1 MMTIN
6 NEILKNT
13 VTLNE
18 SIVANAKQQ
27 FLNNGIGKMV
37 ANNKSH
43 NNLHMQVMLDTEPLT
58 AKVATQVIS
67 GQIQY
72 QIATTGSS
80 KGWTLS
86 LVFDLNKSES
96 VIPYVVLS
104 FSALDKSQELVFQQV
119 NKTSTTNQYKATL
132 TINTLVQRD
141 ALLNALSDIQ
151 SNTTLAIAFRTDSSL
166 LNTITDPQ
174 TFLFAPKLYPYI
186 YNGILP
192 PPPSLSLKKLPIEFN
207 NLWYNYYQNINNS
220 AYLFYL
226 PDSFKLAMNPDNSPM
241 LSMCFEATE
250 NATSLKDVNVTF
262 NYLVVPKIDK
272 TRISKATETF
282 QKTQDN
288 GQLIPLSNFESATL
302 SLSLSS
308 GKIIEKN
315 ALIDLQSGIVDSFTI
330 PSANFAEIWDALF
343 DTSPENIL
351 LKGNLSISLQGFNP
365 DKIPVS
371 LNLPAQYKDKAKQL
385 IKQPTPVDIQKKITF
400 TSSLTSYTQ
409 KNDNGVLITSIL
421 VNVGEQTIELNQETL
436 SKVVDINISV
446 LELILTPDQDT
457 NYHYDLQIFYSDNT
471 NRTLKNLSSTFEII
485 HVP

>member
-1 MMTIN
+1 MTIN
-6 NEILKNT
+6 NEILQNT

-27 FLNNGIGKMV
+27 FLNTGIEKTF
-37 ANNKSH
+37 ALKHSY
-43 NNLHMQVMLDTEPLT
+43 NNLQTEATLEVDPLT

-72 QIATTGSS
+72 QISTTGSS

-86 LVFDLNKSES
+86 LVFDLNKNENT
-96 VIPYVVLS
+96 IPYVVLS
-104 FSALDKSQELVFQQV
+104 YSVLDKVQELTFQQV
-119 NKTSTTNQYKATL
+119 NKTSITNQYKATL

-141 ALLNALSDIQ
+141 TLLNALSDIQ

-192 PPPSLSLKKLPIEFN
+192 PPPSLSLKKFPIEFN
-207 NLWYNYYQNINNS
+207 DFWYNYYQNVNNS
-220 AYLFYL
+220 AYLYYL
-226 PDSFKLAMNPDNSPM
+226 PDSFNLALDPEKSPM
-241 LSMCFEATE
+241 LSMYFEATK

-272 TRISKATETF
+272 KRISKATEVF
-282 QKTQDN
+282 QKTQKG
-288 GQLIPLSNFESATL
+288 GQLIPLSNFKSASL
-302 SLSLSS
+302 SLSLPS

-330 PSANFAEIWDALF
+330 PSADFAKIWDALF
-343 DTSPENIL
+343 DTSPQSIL
-351 LKGNLSISLQGFNP
+351 LKGNLSIALQGFNP
-365 DKIPVS
+365 NKIPVS
-371 LNLPAQYKDKAKQL
+371 LNLPAHYKDMAKQL
-385 IKQPTPVDIQKKITF
+385 IKQPTPVDIQINIKF
-400 TSSLTSYTQ
+400 TSNPTSYTQ

-421 VNVGEQTIELNQETL
+421 VNVGNKTIELNKKAPT
-436 SKVVDINISV
+436 KDVMINVSV
-446 LELILTPDQDT
+446 LELILTPDQGT
-457 NYHYDLQIFYSDNT
+457 TYHYDLQIFYSDNT
-471 NRTLKNLSSTFEII
+471 SRTLNNLSSTFEII

>member
-1 MMTIN
+1 MTMN
-6 NEILKNT
+6 NEILNNT
-13 VTLNE
+13 VILNE

-27 FLNNGIGKMV
+27 FLNDGNEQAV
-37 ANNKSH
+37 VQNNAYSNQH
-43 NNLHMQVMLDTEPLT
+43 IDAVLSAAPLT
-58 AKVATQVIS
+58 AKIATQVIS

-72 QIATTGSS
+72 QIATTSS
-80 KGWTLS
+80 SEGWDLS
-86 LVFDLNKSES
+86 LVFDLDKSES
-96 VIPYVVLS
+96 AIPYVVLS
-104 FSALDKSQELVFQQV
+104 FSALGETQELVFQQV
-119 NKTSTTNQYKATL
+119 SKTSVTNQYKAILTL
-132 TINTLVQRD
+132 TTLGQRD

-151 SNTTLAIAFRTDSSL
+151 SNTTLAIAYRTDSSL
-166 LNTITDPQ
+166 VNTITDPQ

-207 NLWYNYYQNINNS
+207 NIWYNYYQNINNS

-250 NATSLKDVNVTF
+250 NATSLNDVNVTF
-262 NYLVVPKIDK
+262 NYLVVPKVNK
-272 TRISKATETF
+272 ARISQAAQVF

-288 GQLIPLSNFESATL
+288 GQLIPLSNFESASL
-302 SLSLSS
+302 SLSLPS
-308 GKIIEKN
+308 GKNLEKN

-330 PSANFAEIWDALF
+330 PSADFAEIWDALF
-343 DTSPENIL
+343 DTSPQNIL

-371 LNLPAQYKDKAKQL
+371 LNLPEQYKDHARQL
-385 IKQPTPVDIQKKITF
+385 IKQPSTVSIKKKITF

-409 KNDNGVLITSIL
+409 KNENGALITSIL
-421 VNVGEQTIELNQETL
+421 VNAGGQTIELNQTTL
-436 SKVVDINISV
+436 SKEVDINVSV
-446 LELILTPDQDT
+446 LELILAPDQDIY
-457 NYHYDLQIFYSDNT
+457 YHYDLQIFYSDNT
-471 NRTLKNLSSTFEII
+471 HRTLSNLSSTFEII